1 MPLIAFILSI
11 TSGFALMRYRLPPL
25 TTAMTSI
32 IVDLSLAP
40 ITVII
45 ANRRHRSIG
54 RWTLLGLAFGAWALA
69 WVLIFPL
76 RPSTPVT
83 PDDDS
88 QPSPA
93 AG

>member
-1 MPLIAFILSI
+1 MPLIAFILSA

-25 TTAMTSI
+25 TMAMTSI

-76 RPSTPVT
+76 RRTTPVT
-83 PDDDS
+83 PDDH

-93 AG
+93 A

>member
-1 MPLIAFILSI
+1 MPLIAFILSV

-32 IVDLSLAP
+32 IVDLALAP

-45 ANRRHRSIG
+45 AHRRHRSIG

-76 RPSTPVT
+76 RRSTPAT
-83 PDDDS
+83 PDDDPH
-88 QPSPA
+88 PSPA
-93 AG
+93 A

>member
-1 MPLIAFILSI
+1 MPLLALILSI

-25 TTAMTSI
+25 TTAMTSL

-45 ANRRHRSIG
+45 AHRRSRSPG
-54 RWTLLGLAFGAWALA
+54 LWTLLGLAFGAWALA

-76 RPSTPVT
+76 RRSTPT
-83 PDDDS
+83 PDNGHPS
-88 QPSPA
+88 QA
-93 AG
+93 A